1 MSSEKERIFT
11 IDQLFAPLSNILVQ
25 ICLSPLLLF
34 FRRLFVVLYLC
45 FGESESGC
53 CSLSDVFPR
62 QLVSLS
68 TRVIFVNRW
77 TTTSAWQRFY
87 MPLSSLTFQNLRFI
101 SDHVWKGMILKFP
114 LVKMFFFPEE
124 WKGFDFLIFWVCWDN
139 NVLRKYWQ
147 GGEDQ
152 VRESGVKSFER
163 ISECKIFQAE
173 L

>member
-87 MPLSSLTFQNLRFI
+87 MPLSSLTFQNLRLI
-101 SDHVWKGMILKFP
+101 SDYVWKRMILKFP
-114 LVKMFFFPEE
+114 LVKMFFFQKNERV
-124 WKGFDFLIFWVCWDN
+124 LSLVCWDN
-139 NVLRKYWQ
+139 NVPRKYWQ

>member
-11 IDQLFAPLSNILVQ
+11 IDQLFAPLSNIFVQ

-87 MPLSSLTFQNLRFI
+87 MPLTSLTFQNPIFI
-101 SDHVWKGMILKFP
+101 WKGMVLKFP
-114 LVKMFFFPEE
+114 LVKMFFFQKNERV
-124 WKGFDFLIFWVCWDN
+124 LSLVCWDN
-139 NVLRKYWQ
+139 NVPRKYWQ

-152 VRESGVKSFER
+152 VRLGSKKF
-163 ISECKIFQAE
+163 
-173 L
+173 